1 MRKLLALIT
10 LTLAATAV
18 AAVQAVRASRLQ
30 EELDGAEAD
39 AEYATEG
46 FNAYA
51 ALIAPRS
58 PYFVT
63 IEGVQ
68 CSPTGPYINQA
79 AAVAKAEDLARRYPG
94 NTVHLLA
101 SVGNV
106 ASPTPEPEWEWT
118 GGHHGD

>member
-1 MRKLLALIT
+1 MRKLLPLFALAT
-10 LTLAATAV
+10 AALAV
-18 AAVQAVRASRLQ
+18 AAVQTRRVILLR
-30 EELDGAEAD
+30 EELDDAEQHAEATD
-39 AEYATEG
+39 EAFGVYADM
-46 FNAYA
+46 
-51 ALIAPRS
+51 IAPRS
-58 PYFVT
+58 PHYVT

-79 AAVAKAEDLARRYPG
+79 TAVAKAEDLARRYPG